1 MVTTEVENKIEQ
13 IKALLFLTAARNVL
27 RCSTAR
33 ESSISISNI
42 YYSKVKQVTIKEYY
56 FKRTTEFNV

>member
-1 MVTTEVENKIEQ
+1 MVTTEVENKIEL

-33 ESSISISNI
+33 GSCNGL
-42 YYSKVKQVTIKEYY
+42 VTVGPTKIK
-56 FKRTTEFNV
+56 R